1 MINLFIKRPIFTIC
15 LFLLSIVLGL
25 FSLKKIPINLFPNV
39 EFPIIFISTPYPGA
53 SPKDVETVTD
63 LIERNLSNLEGLK
76 KIISTSASNGS
87 QITLQFSLSTDL
99 KNAEQQV
106 RQKIFNIS
114 KLLPKEIDLPIIQSL
129 NPADQPI
136 LFLSLKATVEDERD
150 LTVLGKDLAPY
161 FEKIEGV
168 GEVLTSGGRQ
178 REFLI
183 ELKEKELKKRNLT
196 ASAVLRKLTDLGSN
210 YPLGE
215 ITEEGI
221 KKNLRVLGAF
231 ESIEDLENILIDFY
245 GNEQSYFIKDI
256 ATVKDYTKPIKTA
269 VFVNEKPSVI
279 LKIKKRPGS
288 NTLKVIELVEKE
300 MKNVS
305 KNFQQQYKDF
315 DLSIVRNG
323 AKPIKYNIDDVF
335 ESILLGILLTI
346 FVVYFFLR
354 NTKST
359 FITALALP
367 NSLLGSFILM
377 YFAGFSIN
385 ITTLLALS
393 LAVGLLIDDAI
404 IVRESIFQYLEQ
416 GFSPLEASLK
426 GTQAVL
432 LPVIATTLVII
443 SVFAP
448 VAFLDGMIGQFFKE
462 FGLTMCFAMM
472 ISFLDAITMAPML
485 STYLGSSKIIHKEK
499 KNIFFSFYEKL
510 IHLNLS
516 KPYISII
523 LGIFIFFLSLIPAG
537 FIFKDSFP
545 SMKKISK
552 TFLPTQDIG
561 EFSITFELEKGS
573 TLETSTSFYFTLLNI
588 MKKYPEV
595 HNLIGTIGTYNYANK
610 GDIFVLLKEKR
621 SRKTQEIKNLLRQE
635 FSVFEKEK
643 IYILDQSGATGST
656 ESPFNLYIVGNNLE
670 VLKQE
675 TDKILLAL
683 KKSTH
688 LEDAQSKFEE
698 GNSEIVFHLKEKES
712 KKLGVTP
719 SLIGREL
726 QIHQEG
732 VVFASLKRNET
743 LFDIKLKVEGS
754 EKNTIK
760 DFYSKFVPNAN
771 YRPIP
776 LSSVTTLEE
785 ITSSNSITRF
795 NKQRFISLS
804 GNIHAKGGG
813 LNAAIEETKK
823 LLESTLKLPSNVF
836 YTFVGQ
842 AEDFQDLQAN
852 MGLALLL
859 SIILIF
865 LIISSLY
872 DSFLVSFAILCI
884 IPLALCG
891 GFFALWLTNESLNL
905 FSMIGCIFLIG
916 MAAKN
921 SILLVDEAHKNPDLD
936 IKDAIL
942 LACKKRVRPI
952 LMTSMTLIAGM
963 IPVAIGLNEASKQR
977 TSLGI
982 IIIGGIISST
992 LLSFFVIPSCYY
1004 YIEKTRR
1011 WILLKTNNI
1020 F

>member
-53 SPKDVETVTD
+53 SPKDVETITD

-76 KIISTSASNGS
+76 KIISTSASNIS
-87 QITLQFSLSTDL
+87 NITLQFSLSTDL

-114 KLLPKEIDLPIIQSL
+114 KLLPKELDLPFVQAL

-136 LFLSLKATVEDERD
+136 LFLSLKASLEDERD

-161 FEKIEGV
+161 FEKLEGV
-168 GEVLTSGGRQ
+168 GEVSISGGIQ

-196 ASAVLRKLTDLGSN
+196 ASAVLQKLSDLGSN

-215 ITEEGI
+215 ITENGI
-221 KKNLRVLGAF
+221 KKNLRVLGDF
-231 ESIEDLENILIDFY
+231 ESTEDLENILIDFY

-256 ATVKDYTKPIKTA
+256 ATVRDYSKPIKTNI
-269 VFVNEKPSVI
+269 FVNDLPSVI

-288 NTLKVIELVEKE
+288 NTLQVIKSVEKE
-300 MKNVS
+300 IS
-305 KNFQQQYKDF
+305 KISENFQQQYKDF
-315 DLSIVRNG
+315 NLSIVKDG
-323 AKPIKYNIDDVF
+323 GKPIKYNVDDVF
-335 ESILLGILLTI
+335 ESIILGILLTI

-462 FGLTMCFAMM
+462 FGLTICFAMI
-472 ISFLDAITMAPML
+472 ISFIDAVTMAPML
-485 STYLGSSKIIHKEK
+485 STYLGSSKVIHREK
-499 KNIFFSFYEKL
+499 KNVFFSFYEKL
-510 IHLNLS
+510 VTLNLS
-516 KPYISII
+516 RPYISIF
-523 LGIFIFFLSLIPAG
+523 LGIFIFILSLIPAG
-537 FIFKDSFP
+537 FIFKNSFP

-561 EFSITFELEKGS
+561 EFSIIFELEKGS
-573 TLETSTSFYFTLLNI
+573 SLETSTKFYFKLLSI
-588 MKKYPEV
+588 LKKYPEIK
-595 HNLIGTIGTYNYANK
+595 NIIGSIGTYNFSNK
-610 GDIFVLLKEKR
+610 GDLFVLLKEKR
-621 SRKTQEIKNLLRQE
+621 SKKTQEIKNLLKKDFLE
-635 FSVFEKEK
+635 FQKEK
-643 IYILDQSGATGST
+643 IYILDQSGATGGT
-656 ESPFNLYIVGNNLE
+656 ESPFNLYIVGNDLE
-670 VLKQE
+670 VLKTE
-675 TDKILLAL
+675 TDKVLLKL
-683 KKSTH
+683 KESKH
-688 LEDAQSKFEE
+688 LEDVRSNFEE
-698 GNSEIVFHLKEKES
+698 GNSEVVFHLKEKES
-712 KKLGVTP
+712 KKLGVT
-719 SLIGREL
+719 SKSIGREL

-732 VVFASLKRNET
+732 IVFASLKKNEK

-754 EKNTIK
+754 ENNTVKN
-760 DFYSKFVPNAN
+760 FYSKFVPNIN

-776 LSSVTTLEE
+776 LSSVATYEE
-785 ITSSNSITRF
+785 ISSSNSITRF

-804 GNIHAKGGG
+804 GNINAKGGG
-813 LNAAIEETKK
+813 LNAAVEETKS
-823 LLESTLKLPSNVF
+823 LLESSLKLPSNVF
-836 YTFVGQ
+836 YTFIGQ
-842 AEDFQDLQAN
+842 AEDFQDLQEN

-865 LIISSLY
+865 FIISSLY
-872 DSFLVSFAILCI
+872 DSFLISFAILCI

-891 GFFALWLTNESLNL
+891 GFFALWFTNESLNL

-921 SILLVDEAHKNPDLD
+921 SILLVDEAHENQNLD
-936 IKDAIL
+936 IKEAIKI
-942 LACKKRVRPI
+942 ACTKRLRPI
-952 LMTSMTLIAGM
+952 LMTSLTLITGM

-1004 YIEKTRR
+1004 YIEKMRR
-1011 WILLKTNNI
+1011 WILLKTKNI

>member
-53 SPKDVETVTD
+53 SPKDVETITD

-76 KIISTSASNGS
+76 KIISTSASNIS
-87 QITLQFSLSTDL
+87 NITLQFSLSTDL
-99 KNAEQQV
+99 KNAEQEV

-114 KLLPKEIDLPIIQSL
+114 KLLPKELDLPFVQAL

-136 LFLSLKATVEDERD
+136 LFLSLKASLEDERD

-161 FEKIEGV
+161 FEKLEGV
-168 GEVLTSGGRQ
+168 GEVSISGGIQ

-196 ASAVLRKLTDLGSN
+196 ASAVLQKLSDLGSN

-215 ITEEGI
+215 ITENGI
-221 KKNLRVLGAF
+221 KKNLRVLGDF
-231 ESIEDLENILIDFY
+231 ESTEDLENILIDFY

-256 ATVKDYTKPIKTA
+256 ATVRDYSKPIKTNI
-269 VFVNEKPSVI
+269 FVNDLPSVI

-288 NTLKVIELVEKE
+288 NTLQVIKSVEKE
-300 MKNVS
+300 IS
-305 KNFQQQYKDF
+305 KISENFQQQYKDF
-315 DLSIVRNG
+315 NLSVVRDG
-323 AKPIKYNIDDVF
+323 GKPIKYNVDDVF
-335 ESILLGILLTI
+335 ESIILGILLTI

-404 IVRESIFQYLEQ
+404 IVRESIFQYLEK

-462 FGLTMCFAMM
+462 FGLTMCFAMI
-472 ISFLDAITMAPML
+472 ISFIDAVTMAPML
-485 STYLGSSKIIHKEK
+485 STYLGSSKVIHTEK
-499 KNIFFSFYEKL
+499 KNVFFSFYERL
-510 IHLNLS
+510 VTLNLS
-516 KPYISII
+516 RPYVSIF
-523 LGIFIFFLSLIPAG
+523 LGLFIFILSLIPAG
-537 FIFKDSFP
+537 FIFKNSFP

-561 EFSITFELEKGS
+561 EFSIIFELEKGS
-573 TLETSTSFYFTLLNI
+573 TLETSTQFYFKLLS
-588 MKKYPEV
+588 MLKKYPEIKNV
-595 HNLIGTIGTYNYANK
+595 IGSIGTYNFSNK
-610 GDIFVLLKEKR
+610 GDLFVLLKEKR
-621 SRKTQEIKNLLRQE
+621 SKKTQEIKNLLKKDFLE
-635 FSVFEKEK
+635 FQKEK
-643 IYILDQSGATGST
+643 IYILDQSGATGGT
-656 ESPFNLYIVGNNLE
+656 ESPFNLYIVGNDLE
-670 VLKQE
+670 VLKTE
-675 TDKILLAL
+675 TDKILLKL
-683 KKSTH
+683 KESKH
-688 LEDAQSKFEE
+688 LEDVRSNFEE
-698 GNSEIVFHLKEKES
+698 GNSEVVFHLKEKES
-712 KKLGVTP
+712 KKLGVT
-719 SLIGREL
+719 SKSIGREL

-732 VVFASLKRNET
+732 VVFASLKKNEK

-754 EKNTIK
+754 ESNTVQN
-760 DFYSKFVPNAN
+760 FHSKFVPNVN

-776 LSSVTTLEE
+776 LSAVTTYEE
-785 ITSSNSITRF
+785 ISSSNSITRF

-804 GNIHAKGGG
+804 GNLNTKGGG
-813 LNAAIEETKK
+813 LNAAVEEAKS
-823 LLESTLKLPSNVF
+823 LLESSLKLPSNVF
-836 YTFVGQ
+836 YTFIGQ
-842 AEDFQDLQAN
+842 AEDFQDLQEN

-865 LIISSLY
+865 FIISSLY
-872 DSFLVSFAILCI
+872 DSFLISLAILCI

-891 GFFALWLTNESLNL
+891 GFFALWFTNESLNL

-921 SILLVDEAHKNPDLD
+921 SILLVDEAHENQGLD
-936 IKDAIL
+936 IKEAIKI
-942 LACKKRVRPI
+942 ACTKRLRPI
-952 LMTSMTLIAGM
+952 LMTSLTLITGM

-992 LLSFFVIPSCYY
+992 LLAFFVIPSCYY
-1004 YIEKTRR
+1004 YIEKMRR